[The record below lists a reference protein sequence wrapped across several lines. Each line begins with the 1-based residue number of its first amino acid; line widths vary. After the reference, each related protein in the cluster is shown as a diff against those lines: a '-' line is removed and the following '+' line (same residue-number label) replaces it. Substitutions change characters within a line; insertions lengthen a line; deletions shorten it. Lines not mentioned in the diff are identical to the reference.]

1 MNTGNVT
8 VKRTTNALLAAYFTN
23 RKTHVMLSRRGTG
36 DLPVAADRQSKA
48 GLRLPRK
55 NP

>member
-1 MNTGNVT
+1 MKTGNVT

-23 RKTHVMLSRRGTG
+23 RKTHVMLSRRGTSV
-36 DLPVAADRQSKA
+36 PVAADRQSKA